1 MTEITVIVHGPLFD
15 GRAGRMVDHMCT
27 EVQQDIAELALD
39 TWQLNAERTF
49 KEPTGRYQEHM
60 QVAKRD
66 NADVVTDGWP
76 GSGLQYGPWLE
87 GLGSRNRTTRFKGYW
102 NLKRAFETTQRY
114 WRRVAQPR
122 VDKWVAEIN
131 EQGG

>member
-39 TWQLNAERTF
+39 TWQLNAEQTF

-102 NLKRAFETTQRY
+102 NLKRAYEFAQQQWLT
-114 WRRVAQPR
+114 VAQPL
-122 VDKWVAEIN
+122 VDKWVGRIN
-131 EQGG
+131 SD